1 LNLLDVRQLHLSFAT
16 NAVLRGVDLQINR
29 GQLLGLVGPNGSGK
43 TSLIRAIT
51 GLLPVGGG
59 QVWIDG
65 VDISVDPLAARQR
78 FGFAPDPARLPP
90 ALTGRQA
97 LNVTAAARGLQG
109 LPTATLELAQRLG
122 ALPWIDQR
130 IEIYSLGTRQKY
142 AILIALLGDPP
153 LLVLDEVM
161 NGLDPISSHELKLEL
176 IARCANE
183 RCGVL
188 LATHGLEIAPT
199 LLTDA
204 ALLHEGRIQH
214 RWGAAELTEWR
225 HADPGA
231 FERAV
236 VAALRGDLLAGVST

>member
-1 LNLLDVRQLHLSFAT
+1 MRLLEVQNLHLNFAT

-43 TSLIRAIT
+43 TSLIRAII
-51 GLLPVGGG
+51 GLLRVAAGR
-59 QVWIDG
+59 VCIAG
-65 VDISVDPLAARQR
+65 VDINVDPLNARR
-78 FGFAPDPARLPP
+78 GFGFAPDPARLPSS
-90 ALTGRQA
+90 LTGRQA
-97 LNVTAAARGLQG
+97 LSVSAAARNLDGVPAG
-109 LPTATLELAQRLG
+109 TLELAERLG

-142 AILIALLGDPP
+142 AILIALLGDPM

-176 IARCANE
+176 IARCASE

-214 RWGAAELTEWR
+214 RWGAKELTEWR
-225 HADPGA
+225 HGDPGA

-236 VAALRGDLLAGVST
+236 VAALRGDESTHR